1 MTLTEIKNILAAY
14 NIQPSKALG
23 QNFLHDGNQLRKIVA
38 FAQIKDSD
46 NVIEVGPGLGSL
58 TELLIKSAGKVLA
71 IEKDDLFVEILKE
84 RFGEAQ
90 NLTILCDDA
99 LEYFRR
105 TDDLSGWILVSNL
118 PYSVASPMLIELAK
132 KRKALERMVVTVQ
145 FEVAQRLVATEKDD
159 AYGALTLIV
168 QLRYKPD
175 GFFKIPASCF
185 YPQPK
190 VDSACVRF
198 VKRSAPLL
206 EENLEPVF
214 YKIVNRAF
222 SQRRKMMFKL
232 LKADWREEKLTDAFI
247 KCSIAPQARAEV
259 VSLEQFIL
267 LTRTLAHT
275 D

>member
-1 MTLTEIKNILAAY
+1 MTLTEIKSILATY

-23 QNFLHDGNQLRKIVA
+23 QNFLHDNNQLRKIIT

-71 IEKDDLFVEILKE
+71 IEKDDMFAEILKE
-84 RFGEAQ
+84 RFGEAH

-105 TDDLSGWILVSNL
+105 IDDLSGWILVSNL

-198 VKRSAPLL
+198 VKRSTPLL
-206 EENLEPVF
+206 DENLEPVF

-232 LKADWREEKLTDAFI
+232 LKADWREEKLTEAFN
-247 KCSIAPQARAEV
+247 KCSIDLKARAEV